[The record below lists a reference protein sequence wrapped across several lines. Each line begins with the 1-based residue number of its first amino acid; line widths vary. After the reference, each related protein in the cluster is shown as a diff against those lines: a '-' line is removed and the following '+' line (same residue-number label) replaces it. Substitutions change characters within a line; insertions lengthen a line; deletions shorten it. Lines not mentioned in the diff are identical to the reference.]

1 MLDLLSK
8 QTGTDAGIG
17 LVSYSGSSSDLF
29 LQLHYCSIFLARKK
43 RVLIISSNLTESN
56 YRLIFGKLAVR
67 WDPSLIS
74 VVELG
79 SLLGNDFKINGD
91 NVVKE
96 LNELIDGESPP
107 SLLIL
112 EDVGV
117 LERLGIKPSSIVCL
131 LHRLYSRLV
140 PCVNSVFGLSDEILA
155 NFVKTKTYNMMINK
169 ADFTIDVTPVGLGF
183 GKDVTGKMEIS
194 VRRAAPMP
202 TTSQLLYL
210 TGDRSIKCF
219 YPGGNTF
226 LNI

>member
-17 LVSYSGSSSDLF
+17 VVSYSGSSSDLF
-29 LQLHYCSIFLARKK
+29 LQLHYCSVFLARKK

-74 VVELG
+74 VVELD
-79 SLLGNDFKINGD
+79 SLLGNDFKINSD
-91 NVVKE
+91 SVMKE
-96 LNELIDGESPP
+96 LNELIDGESSP

-131 LHRLYSRLV
+131 IHRLYSRLG
-140 PCVNSVFGLSDEILA
+140 PDGLLLA
-155 NFVKTKTYNMMINK
+155 SFSMKSKTYNMMINK
-169 ADFTIDVTPVGLGF
+169 ADFTIDITPVGLGF

-194 VRRAAPMP
+194 VRRAAPIP

>member
-8 QTGTDAGIG
+8 QAGTDVGIG
-17 LVSYSGSSSDLF
+17 VASYSGSSSDLF
-29 LQLHYCSIFLARKK
+29 LQLHYCSIFFARKK
-43 RVLIISSNLTESN
+43 RVLIISSNLTESH
-56 YRLIFGKLAVR
+56 YRLIFGKLAMR

-74 VVELG
+74 VVELD
-79 SLLGNDFKINGD
+79 SLLGNDFKIDGD
-91 NVVKE
+91 RVVKE
-96 LNELIDGESPP
+96 LTEVFSGESTP

-117 LERLGIKPSSIVCL
+117 LERLGIEPSAIVCL
-131 LHRLYSRLV
+131 LHRLYSRLG
-140 PCVNSVFGLSDEILA
+140 PDGLLLA
-155 NFVKTKTYNMMINK
+155 SFSIKTKTYNMMVNK
-169 ADFTIDVTPVGLGF
+169 ADFTIDITPVGLGF

-202 TTSQLLYL
+202 TTAQLLYL